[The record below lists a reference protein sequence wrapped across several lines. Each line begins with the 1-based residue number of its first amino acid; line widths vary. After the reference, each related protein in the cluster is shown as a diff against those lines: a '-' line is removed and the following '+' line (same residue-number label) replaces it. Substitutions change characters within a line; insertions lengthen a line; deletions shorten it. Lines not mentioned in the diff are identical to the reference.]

1 MTALTVPA
9 EEVCSVYLGVISSAW
24 LRDVANKV
32 TGAGNI
38 GDIGSKSTQRRDRDV
53 VPDSAVRPSTDA
65 QDYHTGR
72 GGAGN
77 EHSSHKKTE
86 PKQESSAT
94 GAAPVSL
101 ADKLKDKLMGA
112 LKK

>member
-1 MTALTVPA
+1 M
-9 EEVCSVYLGVISSAW
+9 
-24 LRDVANKV
+24 ANKV